1 MASRVLQAQRKLIF
15 TAALVLVVVLAAIFF
30 GAVLTVFPA
39 SLMIP
44 VLMIALATVLF
55 FLWA

>member
-1 MASRVLQAQRKLIF
+1 MASRVLQVQRKLIF

-30 GAVLTVFPA
+30 GGVLTVFPA